1 LNVKISNFLKI
12 QYIGGSDLENRKN
25 RDISAINILPPVF
38 TKFGLL
44 MQNGVTFIFY
54 RGQFIFVSYLITP
67 LTVSCFSKIQ
77 IGFTFLVPTHP
88 AVVLGKG
95 PRVGSGAV

>member
-25 RDISAINILPPVF
+25 RDISAINILLPVF

-44 MQNGVTFIFY
+44 MQNGVTFILY
-54 RGQFIFVSYLITP
+54 RAQGSLFLYLI
-67 LTVSCFSKIQ
+67 
-77 IGFTFLVPTHP
+77 
-88 AVVLGKG
+88 
-95 PRVGSGAV
+95 

>member
-1 LNVKISNFLKI
+1 LKI

-44 MQNGVTFIFY
+44 MQNGVTFILY
-54 RGQFIFVSYLITP
+54 RGQGSLFLCLI
-67 LTVSCFSKIQ
+67 
-77 IGFTFLVPTHP
+77 
-88 AVVLGKG
+88 
-95 PRVGSGAV
+95 

>member
-44 MQNGVTFIFY
+44 MQNGVTFILY
-54 RGQFIFVSYLITP
+54 RGQGSLFLYLI
-67 LTVSCFSKIQ
+67 
-77 IGFTFLVPTHP
+77 
-88 AVVLGKG
+88 
-95 PRVGSGAV
+95 